1 MLYKASSEV
10 ESSSVE
16 WTMSGSLHIL
26 SFQKKLREER
36 QFLQS
41 LLSKQPSKRKWIL
54 ESAKDSQLRLLQKL
68 ITLFLRGEIP
78 ITPQIYSRIK
88 KSKKLAFIESKFNKI
103 QPDPKLREHILAL
116 AAVLPLFLKV
126 ILQKK

>member
-1 MLYKASSEV
+1 
-10 ESSSVE
+10 
-16 WTMSGSLHIL
+16 MSGSLHIL

-103 QPDPKLREHILAL
+103 QPDSKLREHILTL
-116 AAVLPLFLKV
+116 APVLPLFLKV

>member
-103 QPDPKLREHILAL
+103 QPDPKLREHILTL
-116 AAVLPLFLKV
+116 APVLPLFLKV